1 MYKTSL
7 TRNKVWEKR
16 FSIHTKEDSAIVQQ
30 KSAGRKNHWKLES
43 FHPGHYNF
51 EIFSTRFLK
60 FSRIACESETM
71 SDSKISLTY
80 SIKNEKSLS
89 PTLKVRNHTVSEH
102 LPADNREA
110 LYPNRSS
117 DRITDKSKNNR
128 SIEFSVDLI
137 NSHGIVG
144 KTKKRAKKLTP
155 LKHGFTRIHHRNQ
168 ISLGLHH
175 SDFVKNSKTVSKKS
189 LWKNIYFHA
198 SIFFTLSVGS

>member
-1 MYKTSL
+1 
-7 TRNKVWEKR
+7 
-16 FSIHTKEDSAIVQQ
+16 
-30 KSAGRKNHWKLES
+30 
-43 FHPGHYNF
+43 
-51 EIFSTRFLK
+51 
-60 FSRIACESETM
+60 M

-189 LWKNIYFHA
+189 LWKNIFTCLNFHSQRRFLVCAFYGFHRISQVVAFWFQRA
-198 SIFFTLSVGS
+198 SLLFADDQLCNRLEIGADSERKSDILSKTAGYLSG